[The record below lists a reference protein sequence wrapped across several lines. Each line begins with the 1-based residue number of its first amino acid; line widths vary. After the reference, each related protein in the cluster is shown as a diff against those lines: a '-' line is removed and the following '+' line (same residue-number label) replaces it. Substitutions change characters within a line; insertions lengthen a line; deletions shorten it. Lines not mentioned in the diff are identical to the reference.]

1 MNTESKMRVNIVEFV
16 PGRMNDLLYAEAI
29 VIPTDA
35 NLVVSPQVRVEINK
49 RDIQV
54 FENPRDHHFFGN
66 PEILKV
72 ISLKNSHLEMPKS
85 FRVHFHSVANNGWEK
100 IITNENLPEYA
111 IIAPLTESTKH
122 ETMDT
127 IAMIIAKHRTRS
139 IIFPPGCRDCLSD
152 EDINEFKR
160 KTKKYLRLIYMCV

>member
-1 MNTESKMRVNIVEFV
+1 MNTESKMRVNIVEFS
-16 PGRMNDLLYAEAI
+16 PGRMNDLLYAEAL
-29 VIPTDA
+29 VIPTNA
-35 NLVVSPQVRVEINK
+35 KMVVSPQVRVEINK
-49 RDIQV
+49 QDIQV

-66 PEILKV
+66 PEILNV
-72 ISLKNSHLEMPKS
+72 ISLKNSHLKMPEN
-85 FRVHFHSVANNGWEK
+85 FRVHFHSAVNNSWEK

>member
-1 MNTESKMRVNIVEFV
+1 MNTESKMRVNIMEFV
-16 PGRMNDLLYAEAI
+16 PGRMNGLLYAEAL

-35 NLVVSPQVRVEINK
+35 NLVVSPQVKVEINK

-54 FENPRDHHFFGN
+54 FENPIDHQFFGN
-66 PEILKV
+66 PEILNV
-72 ISLKNSHLEMPKS
+72 MSLKNSRLKIQKS
-85 FRVHFHSVANNGWEK
+85 FKLHIHSVVNNGWEK

-122 ETMDT
+122 ETMDI
-127 IAMIIAKHRTRS
+127 IAMIIVKHRTRS